1 MKIQDKLLIVALACF
16 LIANP
21 LTGQY
26 ILQGI
31 NILFDLIFI
40 YGFYISIVG
49 AVYLTIYFAITIYT
63 VDRVKI
69 PSKNNKKK
77 SKFID
82 VK

>member
-1 MKIQDKLLIVALACF
+1 MKIQDKLLIVAIACF

-31 NILFDLIFI
+31 NIMFDLIFI
-40 YGFYISIVG
+40 YGTYISVAG
-49 AVYLTIYFAITIYT
+49 AVYLTIYFAVTIYT
-63 VDRVKI
+63 VDKVKI
-69 PSKNNKKK
+69 PNKKK
-77 SKFID
+77 KQKTKFID